1 MKKFRNSMIAMLL
14 LLCMVFTTACGSKA
28 TNDPATPTVAGSG
41 TTDPGT
47 TDPGTTDPE
56 ATATPAPT
64 EGPKEIVTIRYGT
77 HYVQDLDPHYT
88 DSVTGEYTMNEVD
101 REARLA
107 AEEAILNEL
116 GVVFEYVQF
125 SGDTREVLLQSVMAN
140 DPVCD
145 IAILWGG
152 SEGTILAQNVLQKLD
167 DYAYIFQ
174 EDEDYSWML
183 YDKLF
188 DHYYLLGSV
197 VRFNQRWPLVYNIDL
212 VEAVDSLK
220 DANGNTIYP
229 NTLFDE
235 GKWTW
240 SAFKDYIEK
249 VNAYYANNDSIKA
262 YETDFRFA
270 SLSAAYSAGGAIY
283 GTDGLSVAGAEMKSA
298 VNYIN
303 ELMDAGLLTVT
314 KSYDDMTPEWTYA
327 GNQFVFGGTVFTDI
341 PDWFINWAAT
351 EASNREQSIGIVP
364 WPRPDSMDL
373 NDEDYR
379 QVITVSDSIG
389 VPKGVSP
396 EKTELALKALALY
409 TKTYYTTLA
418 GVESMSEYQDAYA
431 MIQASNFGFDIFHE
445 KIGDSILN
453 SFQYITGKMAT
464 GKDYSD
470 LLGLRVTWDNIIRDS
485 FYGLNG
491 SASYDVAVEANYNEF
506 GKVIDEMTSILAKE
520 GINDNVAPTV
530 SFLKEPIAV
539 PAGTKMTDAIWGDF
553 IGATD
558 NAEGVMTLASFKP
571 EFNSPDTDSKVDR
584 AYSEADFATPG
595 YYYRAFKGYF
605 VDQAGNKGYKTVSVY
620 VYDPNNTTAPTV
632 TMVAEPAVIA
642 LNTDVATI
650 TWAGNFVESAVDAN
664 GLDVSSNIKV
674 DLSELDTST
683 PGTYN
688 VKLTITDWVGNTT
701 EATATVTVQ

>member
-1 MKKFRNSMIAMLL
+1 MKKFRKSMIAMLL
-14 LLCMVFTTACGSKA
+14 LVCMVFTTACGSKP
-28 TNDPATPTVAGSG
+28 TETTPTPTPAGNETG
-41 TTDPGT
+41 EPTTNPETDP
-47 TDPGTTDPE
+47 
-56 ATATPAPT
+56 TAAPT

-77 HYVQDLDPHYT
+77 HYINDLDPHYQ
-88 DSVTGEYTMNEVD
+88 DSVTGEYTMAENK
-101 REARLA
+101 REAALA

-125 SGDTREVLLQSVMAN
+125 SGDTREVLLQSVMAK

-212 VEAVDSLK
+212 IEAVDSLK

-240 SAFKDYIEK
+240 SAFKDYLEK
-249 VNAYYANNDSIKA
+249 INAYYANNDAIRA
-262 YETDFRFA
+262 YETDYRFA
-270 SLSAAYSAGGAIY
+270 GLSAAYSAGGAIY
-283 GTDGLSVAGAEMKSA
+283 GTDGLSVAGAGMKSA
-298 VNYIN
+298 VSYID
-303 ELMDAGLLTVT
+303 ELMDAGLLTVSST
-314 KSYDDMTPEWTYA
+314 YDDMTPEWTYA
-327 GNQFVFGGTVFTDI
+327 GNQFVFGSTVFTDI

-364 WPRPDSMDL
+364 WPRPDSMSLD
-373 NDEDYR
+373 DENYR

-418 GVESMSEYQDAYA
+418 DVDTMAEYQDAYG
-431 MIQASNFGFDIFHE
+431 MIEASSFGFDIFHD

-470 LLGLRVTWDNIIRDS
+470 LLGLRVTWDNIVRDS

-491 SASYDVAVEANYNEF
+491 SASYDVAVEANINEF
-506 GKVIDEMTSILAKE
+506 NKVIEDMTSILSKE
-520 GINDNVAPTV
+520 GVNDNVAPTV

-539 PAGTKMTDAIWGDF
+539 PAGTKMTDAIWGEF

-595 YYYRAFKGYF
+595 YYNRAFKAYF

-620 VYDPNNTTAPTV
+620 VYDPNNKTAPTV
-632 TMVAEPAVIA
+632 TMVAEPAAIA
-642 LNTDVATI
+642 VNTDVATI
-650 TWAGNFVESAVDAN
+650 TWAGSFVESAVDAN
-664 GLDVSSNIKV
+664 GLDVSSNIKA

-688 VKLTITDWVGNTT
+688 VKLTVTDWAGNTA
-701 EATATVTVQ
+701 EVTAAVTVQ